1 MDNPNNQLAN
11 REKIENILNYFENIG
26 DNNTKLKINNLEYY
40 QRAFVHESYY
50 QSVQNT
56 VINKFLD
63 VEKTYL
69 HYIPCES
76 NERLEY
82 LGDHILKAIMG
93 KYLFTRFDQER
104 EGFLTKLKIKIEKC
118 SMLHQFGLTLGFKNL
133 LLLSLQVENQTIL
146 DLDRG
151 RNTPSYYEDA
161 FEAFIGA
168 IMLDFNERGYIYAE
182 RFVISVIENVIDFAE
197 IISKNDNFKDS
208 LQRYFQSLKW
218 KTPIYTSLNEEG
230 PLYRTVFTRM
240 LTINKENFDQ
250 LDNSVKNTIII
261 YTQKILE
268 HYKTTQPEIF
278 TKLFNTSQN
287 EFILGIGFG
296 RKVINAEQDCAKQSL
311 LNLNLDL
318 NF

>member
-1 MDNPNNQLAN
+1 M
-11 REKIENILNYFENIG
+11 
-26 DNNTKLKINNLEYY
+26 
-40 QRAFVHESYY
+40 
-50 QSVQNT
+50 
-56 VINKFLD
+56 
-63 VEKTYL
+63 
-69 HYIPCES
+69 
-76 NERLEY
+76 
-82 LGDHILKAIMG
+82 
-93 KYLFTRFDQER
+93 
-104 EGFLTKLKIKIEKC
+104 
-118 SMLHQFGLTLGFKNL
+118 
-133 LLLSLQVENQTIL
+133 
-146 DLDRG
+146 
-151 RNTPSYYEDA
+151 
-161 FEAFIGA
+161 
-168 IMLDFNERGYIYAE
+168 
-182 RFVISVIENVIDFAE
+182 
-197 IISKNDNFKDS
+197 
-208 LQRYFQSLKW
+208 QRYFQSLKW